1 MDMQVWLRQ
10 MKSAGPKRALPI
22 LSFPSTTLLGVTV
35 KELVWDSHLQAKGM
49 KMTADAVPSAAAVSM
64 MDLSVEAEAFGAQI
78 RYSDSEVPTVT
89 GALIVDPEDAERLD
103 IPQVG
108 AGRTG
113 LCLKAAQEAAQMIT
127 DRPVFAGTIGP
138 FSLAGRLMDVSEALV
153 NCCVEPEMVHTTM
166 DKTTEFLV
174 AYLSAYRQTGAHGIV
189 MAEPLAGLLSAALT
203 EEFVEPYVKKIVET
217 VQTEDFLIMYHNC
230 GGMTLQSI
238 QSILRCGASGYHFG
252 NAISMAEMLE
262 KVPEDTLIMGNLDPA
277 GVFRNGT
284 PETVRQETIKLM
296 EACCRYPN
304 FVVSSGCD
312 IPPAT
317 PWENI
322 HAFFGAVDEFY
333 ARSGL

>member
-1 MDMQVWLRQ
+1 MDMQTWLRQ
-10 MKSAGPKRALPI
+10 MKSAGPKKALPI
-22 LSFPSTTLLGVTV
+22 LSFPSVTMLGVTV
-35 KELVWDSHLQAKGM
+35 KDLVWDSHLQAKGM
-49 KMTADAVPSAAAVSM
+49 KLTADAVPSAAAVSM

-89 GALIVDPEDAERLD
+89 GALIVDPEDAESLV

-113 LCLKAAQEAAQMIT
+113 LCLEAAREAAQLIT

-138 FSLAGRLMDVSEALV
+138 FSLAGRLMDVSEALI
-153 NCCVEPEMVHTTM
+153 NCCAEPEMVHTTM
-166 DKTTEFLV
+166 RKTTDFLIP
-174 AYLSAYRQTGAHGIV
+174 YLSAYRQTGAHGIV

-203 EEFVEPYVKKIVET
+203 EEFVEPYVKEIVDA
-217 VQTEDFLIMYHNC
+217 VQTENFLVLYHNC

-252 NAISMAEMLE
+252 NAVSMTEMLE
-262 KVPEDTLIMGNLDPA
+262 KVPEDTLVMGNLDPA

-284 PETVRQETIKLM
+284 PETVRKETIKLM
-296 EACCRYPN
+296 DACRQHSN

-322 HAFFGAVDEFY
+322 HAFFDAVDAFY
-333 ARSGL
+333 ARS